1 MSWCWGHRGEQHK
14 RLFRELSLPRAS
26 WCGWRR
32 TLELLQPGPGWVS
45 PPVAARESVPS
56 EGGRELSLQDGSA
69 RPTAAL
75 AGRRQA
81 CGRRERQGAGARL
94 GVPDGG
100 GRRGWGR
107 GDRGTLWLQIRG
119 GGESG
124 REAGR
129 RLPAT
134 TPHQQPPTQCP
145 PRWPRAGCKRD
156 ADDCSPASRSAG
168 TCPHPRSPSSRR
180 HRGGVTGSRA
190 GSSRPGFRHPAPRR
204 PPRGPQSRGEGG
216 GQPGPTCAR
225 GGQERGPGGCVT
237 AAGRRGSCE
246 AARQDVSACGCR
258 HPLG

>member
-32 TLELLQPGPGWVS
+32 TLELLQPSPGWVS

-134 TPHQQPPTQCP
+134 TPISS
-145 PRWPRAGCKRD
+145 PRRSVHPAGRAPAVRGTRMTAPRPLAAQVRAPIPGALPLAATAVGSPARVRAAAAPGSGIQRRAAPRAARNRAERVGGNR
-156 ADDCSPASRSAG
+156 APPA
-168 TCPHPRSPSSRR
+168 
-180 HRGGVTGSRA
+180 
-190 GSSRPGFRHPAPRR
+190 
-204 PPRGPQSRGEGG
+204 RGEAKSGG
-216 GQPGPTCAR
+216 P
-225 GGQERGPGGCVT
+225 
-237 AAGRRGSCE
+237 AG
-246 AARQDVSACGCR
+246 A
-258 HPLG
+258 

>member
-32 TLELLQPGPGWVS
+32 TLELLQPSPGWVS

-124 REAGR
+124 RDEGLLIAFFDSSYVLS
-129 RLPAT
+129 RLTRQFTSSPLT
-134 TPHQQPPTQCP
+134 CEFFGDSHHQI
-145 PRWPRAGCKRD
+145 
-156 ADDCSPASRSAG
+156 
-168 TCPHPRSPSSRR
+168 
-180 HRGGVTGSRA
+180 
-190 GSSRPGFRHPAPRR
+190 
-204 PPRGPQSRGEGG
+204 
-216 GQPGPTCAR
+216 
-225 GGQERGPGGCVT
+225 
-237 AAGRRGSCE
+237 
-246 AARQDVSACGCR
+246 
-258 HPLG
+258 PLM